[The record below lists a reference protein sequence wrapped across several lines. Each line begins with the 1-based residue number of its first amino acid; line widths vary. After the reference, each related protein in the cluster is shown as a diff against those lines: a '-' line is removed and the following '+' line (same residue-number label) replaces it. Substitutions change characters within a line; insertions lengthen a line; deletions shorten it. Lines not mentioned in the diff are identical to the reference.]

1 MSGHTPG
8 PWRIRTNGNIGN
20 AIEAD
25 CGLRSPL
32 FADNGFRTVATF
44 QSCCA
49 SDRYD
54 EQQANALA
62 NAHLIVAAPDLKFWL
77 SQLLDALPAKR
88 DWLDPVIEANAHAAL
103 ARAGGGK

>member
-1 MSGHTPG
+1 VSGHTPG
-8 PWRIRTNGNIGN
+8 PWRIKTTGNIGN

-54 EQQANALA
+54 EQEANALA
-62 NAHLIVAAPDLKFWL
+62 NARLIAAAPE
-77 SQLLDALPAKR
+77 LLEALQGLVECEHTTAEL
-88 DWLDPVIEANAHAAL
+88 WQA
-103 ARAGGGK
+103 ARAAIARATGAGYD